1 MSQMPWVRCAIGN
14 VLEGKSEAN
23 IISLKKGLFF
33 LVNGSSER
41 KRLIL
46 LEGLFTSSGL
56 VLSGKDLRCECNED
70 FKSSLLVDF
79 GIKVVTPKL
88 IVIAH

>member
-1 MSQMPWVRCAIGN
+1 M
-14 VLEGKSEAN
+14 E
-23 IISLKKGLFF
+23 
-33 LVNGSSER
+33 NGRSER
-41 KRLIL
+41 KRLIWL
-46 LEGLFTSSGL
+46 KGLFTSSGT

>member
-1 MSQMPWVRCAIGN
+1 M
-14 VLEGKSEAN
+14 
-23 IISLKKGLFF
+23 
-33 LVNGSSER
+33 VNGRSEH

-46 LEGLFTSSGL
+46 LKGLFTSSGL

-70 FKSSLLVDF
+70 FKSTLLVDF
-79 GIKVVTPKL
+79 GVKLVTPKL